1 MQLTGVRIPDSTIES
16 VRTVNS
22 LLNRLTTPP
31 KPVKLVEALAQK
43 EHLTSLPN
51 VNIFG
56 RRITPIDK
64 EVSVGRWKLIEKELS
79 RRGLPVTGH

>member
-1 MQLTGVRIPDSTIES
+1 MQLTGVRIPDCTIES
-16 VRTVNS
+16 VQTVKS
-22 LLNRLTTPP
+22 LLSRLTTPP
-31 KPVKLVEALAQK
+31 KPAKLVEALVQK
-43 EHLTSLPN
+43 EQLTSLPN

-64 EVSVGRWKLIEKELS
+64 EVRVGRWKLIEKELS